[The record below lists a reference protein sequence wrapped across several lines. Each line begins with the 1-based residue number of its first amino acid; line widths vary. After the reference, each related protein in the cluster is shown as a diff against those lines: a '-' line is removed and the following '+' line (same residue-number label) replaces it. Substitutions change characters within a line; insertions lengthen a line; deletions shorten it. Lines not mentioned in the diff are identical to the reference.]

1 MDRGIYWELGTLTSG
16 EKKPEKGRKG
26 ENKGIPAGGMYNFGK
41 IFSNRQ
47 QCNSPVKKEEI
58 YGIL

>member
-41 IFSNRQ
+41 IFSN
-47 QCNSPVKKEEI
+47 SPVKKEEI